1 MSAYRSFDYRIEEGV
16 GTVTLARP
24 DTLNSLTFE
33 VYAELERLALECQTD
48 ASVRVLVLTGSGKGF
63 CSGGDVH
70 EIIGEL
76 FKRDVKGMLQFTR
89 MTGAVVRNL
98 RLLEKPVVAAV
109 NGIAAGA
116 GAVLALASDFRV
128 LADTAR
134 FAFLFTKVGLA
145 GADMGA
151 AFLLPRVV
159 GFGRATE
166 LLMLGDTIDAA
177 TAERYGLATRVVPA
191 DRLVDE
197 TRALAR
203 RLADGPAQALGMTK
217 RMLNSEWGM
226 DLDAAIEAEAQA
238 QALLLMAED
247 HKEFYRAFTEKRPPR
262 FGGQALT
269 SIQSRLPRGVK
280 CMRVNA

>member
-1 MSAYRSFDYRIEEGV
+1 MSTYRGFDYRIEEGV
-16 GTVTLARP
+16 GTVTFTRP

-33 VYAELERLALECQTD
+33 VYAELERLVRECQSD
-48 ASVRVLVLTGSGKGF
+48 ESVRVLVLTGSGKAF

-76 FKRDVKGMLQFTR
+76 FTRDVKGMLEFTR
-89 MTGAVVRNL
+89 MTGAVVQNL
-98 RLLEKPVVAAV
+98 RLLEKPVVASI

-134 FAFLFTKVGLA
+134 FAFLFTKVGLT

-151 AFLLPRVV
+151 AFLLPKVV
-159 GFGRATE
+159 GLGRATE
-166 LLMLGDTIDAA
+166 LLMLGDTIDAQ
-177 TAERYGLATRVVPA
+177 TAERFGLATRVVPS
-191 DRLVDE
+191 DRLADE

-203 RLADGPAQALGMTK
+203 RLAEGPAQALGMTK
-217 RMLNSEWGM
+217 RMLNNEWGM
-226 DLDAAIEAEAQA
+226 DLVSAIEAEAQA
-238 QALLLMAED
+238 QALLLMAQD

-262 FGGQALT
+262 FTG
-269 SIQSRLPRGVK
+269 R
-280 CMRVNA
+280 

>member
-1 MSAYRSFDYRIEEGV
+1 MAHYRSFEYRIEDGV
-16 GTVTLARP
+16 GTVTFARP

-33 VYAELERLALECQTD
+33 VYAELERLAWATQTD
-48 ASVRVLVLTGSGKGF
+48 EAVRVLVLTGTGKGF
-63 CSGGDVH
+63 CAGGDVH

-76 FKRDVKGMLQFTR
+76 MKRDVKGMLEFTR

-98 RLLEKPVVAAV
+98 RLLEKPVIAAI

-116 GAVLALASDFRV
+116 GAVLALASDFRIM
-128 LADTAR
+128 ADTAR

-166 LLMLGDTIDAA
+166 LLMLGDTIDAP
-177 TAERYGLATRVVPA
+177 TAERYGLAYRVVPA
-191 DRLVDE
+191 DRFVEE

-203 RLADGPAQALGMTK
+203 RLADGPTQALGMTK
-217 RMLNSEWGM
+217 RMLNNEWGM
-226 DLDAAIEAEAQA
+226 DLVAAIEAEAQA

-262 FGGQALT
+262 FTG
-269 SIQSRLPRGVK
+269 R
-280 CMRVNA
+280 

>member
-1 MSAYRSFDYRIEEGV
+1 MSGYQSFDYQVQDGV

-24 DTLNSLTFE
+24 DKLNSLTFE
-33 VYAELERLALECQTD
+33 VYAELERLAWACQTD
-48 ASVRVLVLTGSGKGF
+48 DAVRVLVLTGTGRGF

-76 FKRDVKGMLQFTR
+76 FKRDVKGMLEFTR

-98 RLLEKPVVAAV
+98 RLLEKPVIASI

-116 GAVLALASDFRV
+116 GAVLALASDFR
-128 LADTAR
+128 LMADTAR
-134 FAFLFTKVGLA
+134 FAFLFTRVGLA

-166 LLMLGDTIDAA
+166 LLMLGDTIDAQ
-177 TAERYGLATRVVPA
+177 TAERYGLAHRVVAPDLLA
-191 DRLVDE
+191 QE
-197 TRALAR
+197 TAALAR
-203 RLADGPAQALGMTK
+203 RLAEGPSQALGMTK
-217 RMLNSEWGM
+217 RMLNNEWGM
-226 DLDAAIEAEAQA
+226 DLVSAVESEAQA

-262 FGGQALT
+262 FTG
-269 SIQSRLPRGVK
+269 R
-280 CMRVNA
+280 

>member
-1 MSAYRSFDYRIEEGV
+1 MSAYRGFDYRIEEGV
-16 GTVTLARP
+16 GTVTFARP
-24 DTLNSLTFE
+24 ETLNSLTFE
-33 VYAELERLALECQTD
+33 VYAELERLALECQSD
-48 ASVRVLVLTGSGKGF
+48 ESVRVLVLTGTGKGF

-70 EIIGEL
+70 EIIGKL
-76 FKRDVKGMLQFTR
+76 GKRDVKGMLQFTR

-116 GAVLALASDFRV
+116 GAVLALASDFRL

-166 LLMLGDTIDAA
+166 LLMLGDTIDAP

-191 DRLVDE
+191 DRLADE
-197 TRALAR
+197 TRSLAR

-217 RMLNSEWGM
+217 RMLNNEWGM
-226 DLDAAIEAEAQA
+226 DLASAIEAEAQA

-262 FGGQALT
+262 FTG
-269 SIQSRLPRGVK
+269 R
-280 CMRVNA
+280 

>member
-1 MSAYRSFDYRIEEGV
+1 MGPYRGFDYRIENGV
-16 GTVTLARP
+16 GTVTFARP
-24 DTLNSLTFE
+24 ESLNSLTFE
-33 VYAELERLALECQTD
+33 VYAELERLAVECQSD
-48 ASVRVLVLTGSGKGF
+48 DSVRVLVLTGTGKGF

-98 RLLEKPVVAAV
+98 RLLDKPVVAAI

-128 LADTAR
+128 MADTAR
-134 FAFLFTKVGLA
+134 FAFLFTKVGLT

-151 AFLLPRVV
+151 AFLLPKVV
-159 GFGRATE
+159 GLGRATE

-177 TAERYGLATRVVPA
+177 TAERYGLATRVVPS
-191 DRLVDE
+191 DRLADE
-197 TRALAR
+197 TRALAS
-203 RLADGPAQALGMTK
+203 RLADGPGQALAMTK
-217 RMLNSEWGM
+217 RMLNNEWGM
-226 DLDAAIEAEAQA
+226 DLASAIEAEAQA
-238 QALLLMAED
+238 QALLLMSED

-262 FGGQALT
+262 FTG
-269 SIQSRLPRGVK
+269 R
-280 CMRVNA
+280 

>member
-1 MSAYRSFDYRIEEGV
+1 VSRVAAYQGFDYRVEEGV
-16 GTVTLARP
+16 GTVTFSRP

-33 VYAELERLALECQTD
+33 VYAELERLAWECQSD
-48 ASVRVLVLTGSGKGF
+48 ESVRVLVLTGAGKGF

-70 EIIGEL
+70 EIIGQL
-76 FKRDVKGMLQFTR
+76 GARDVKGMLEFTR

-98 RLLEKPVVAAV
+98 RLLDKPVVASI

-116 GAVLALASDFRV
+116 GAVLALASDFRIM
-128 LADTAR
+128 ADAAR
-134 FAFLFTKVGLA
+134 FAFLFTRVGLT

-151 AFLLPRVV
+151 AFLLPKVV
-159 GFGRATE
+159 GLGRATE

-191 DRLVDE
+191 SRLADE

-203 RLADGPAQALGMTK
+203 RLADGPGQALGMTK
-217 RMLNSEWGM
+217 RMLNNEWGM
-226 DLDAAIEAEAQA
+226 DLVSAIEAEAQA

-262 FGGQALT
+262 FTG
-269 SIQSRLPRGVK
+269 R
-280 CMRVNA
+280 

>member
-1 MSAYRSFDYRIEEGV
+1 
-16 GTVTLARP
+16 
-24 DTLNSLTFE
+24 
-33 VYAELERLALECQTD
+33 
-48 ASVRVLVLTGSGKGF
+48 
-63 CSGGDVH
+63 
-70 EIIGEL
+70 
-76 FKRDVKGMLQFTR
+76 
-89 MTGAVVRNL
+89 
-98 RLLEKPVVAAV
+98 
-109 NGIAAGA
+109 
-116 GAVLALASDFRV
+116 
-128 LADTAR
+128 
-134 FAFLFTKVGLA
+134 
-145 GADMGA
+145 MGA

-238 QALLLMAED
+238 QALLLMADD

-262 FGGQALT
+262 FGV
-269 SIQSRLPRGVK
+269 RP
-280 CMRVNA
+280 

>member
-1 MSAYRSFDYRIEEGV
+1 VTSYRGFDYRIEGGV

-33 VYAELERLALECQTD
+33 VYAELERLALDCQSD
-48 ASVRVLVLTGSGKGF
+48 ESVRVLVLAGAGKGF

-76 FKRDVKGMLQFTR
+76 FERDVKGMLQFTR

-98 RLLEKPVVAAV
+98 RLLEKPVVASV

-116 GAVLALASDFRV
+116 GAVLALASDFRIV
-128 LADTAR
+128 ADTAR
-134 FAFLFTKVGLA
+134 FAFLFTKVGLT

-151 AFLLPRVV
+151 AFLLPKVV

-191 DRLVDE
+191 DRLAEE

-203 RLADGPAQALGMTK
+203 RLADGPGQALGMTK
-217 RMLNSEWGM
+217 RMLNSEWAM
-226 DLDAAIEAEAQA
+226 DLASAIEAEAQA
-238 QALLLMAED
+238 QALLLMSED

-262 FGGQALT
+262 FTG
-269 SIQSRLPRGVK
+269 R
-280 CMRVNA
+280 